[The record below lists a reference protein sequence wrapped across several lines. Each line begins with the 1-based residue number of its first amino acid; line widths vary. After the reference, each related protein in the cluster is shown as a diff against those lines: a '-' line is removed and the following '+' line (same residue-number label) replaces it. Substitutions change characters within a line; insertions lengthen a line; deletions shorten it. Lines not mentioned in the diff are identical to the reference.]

1 MWLRSMKKES
11 AFTLIE
17 LLVAIALA
25 AIVLAGTMTIARY
38 LIVGSAQSAERTI
51 ARLEVQYVNFWLSE
65 DVVQAQTI
73 DIGDTST
80 GFPLEISWTTSEGI
94 SNIVTYSFADI
105 DEVTGLGRLMR
116 THATGESNPT
126 LLVAENLDTEA
137 TVCYRKTVGPGDEE
151 VQVLVVDVTAKVGL
165 SEASSHYEIHP
176 RITVLEWT

>member
-1 MWLRSMKKES
+1 MKKES

-65 DVVQAQTI
+65 DVVQAQII

-116 THATGESNPT
+116 THVIGEDNST
-126 LLVAENLDTEA
+126 SLVAEKLDTEA
-137 TVCYRKTVGPGDEE
+137 TVCYQKTVGHLHEE
-151 VQVLVVDVTAKVGL
+151 VAVLAVDVTAKVGL

-176 RITVLEWT
+176 RITDVEWLP

>member
-38 LIVGSAQSAERTI
+38 LVVGSAQSAERTI
-51 ARLEVQYVNFWLSE
+51 ARLEVQYVNLWLSE
-65 DVVQAQTI
+65 DVVQAQII
-73 DIGDTST
+73 DIRDTST

-105 DEVTGLGRLMR
+105 DEVTGLG
-116 THATGESNPT
+116 
-126 LLVAENLDTEA
+126 
-137 TVCYRKTVGPGDEE
+137 
-151 VQVLVVDVTAKVGL
+151 L
-165 SEASSHYEIHP
+165 SLIH
-176 RITVLEWT
+176 I